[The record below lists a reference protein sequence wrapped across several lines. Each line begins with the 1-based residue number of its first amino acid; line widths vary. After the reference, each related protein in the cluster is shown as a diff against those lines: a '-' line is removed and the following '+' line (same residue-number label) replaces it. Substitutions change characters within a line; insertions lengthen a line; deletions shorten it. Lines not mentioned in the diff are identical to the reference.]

1 MKVISFLSVLTV
13 FLNFFSC
20 KAQPV
25 ATSSVENK
33 PLDTSTHRIN
43 QTDISNFTIDY
54 LMGKF
59 DPSDHPDFILIPA
72 QYRDEEIRYIR
83 KDVLK
88 SFISMYDAAVKEGI
102 YIKIRSA
109 TRNFENQKR
118 IWENKWTGKT
128 LLEDKLNAALDIKDD
143 MSRAKKILEYSSMP
157 GTSRHHWGTDMDFN
171 AFENEWFES
180 GEGLK
185 IYSWLS
191 NHGHKYGFCQ
201 PYSKMGTDRYAGYF
215 EEKWH
220 WTYMPVS
227 QKLTELAGKALK
239 NEMISGFLGAET
251 AMKIDV
257 VKNYI
262 LSISPACKHTRN

>member
-1 MKVISFLSVLTV
+1 MMRQSK
-13 FLNFFSC
+13 
-20 KAQPV
+20 K
-25 ATSSVENK
+25 
-33 PLDTSTHRIN
+33 
-43 QTDISNFTIDY
+43 
-54 LMGKF
+54 G
-59 DPSDHPDFILIPA
+59 FILKSD
-72 QYRDEEIRYIR
+72 QLREI
-83 KDVLK
+83 LK
-88 SFISMYDAAVKEGI
+88 
-102 YIKIRSA
+102 IK
-109 TRNFENQKR
+109 KR